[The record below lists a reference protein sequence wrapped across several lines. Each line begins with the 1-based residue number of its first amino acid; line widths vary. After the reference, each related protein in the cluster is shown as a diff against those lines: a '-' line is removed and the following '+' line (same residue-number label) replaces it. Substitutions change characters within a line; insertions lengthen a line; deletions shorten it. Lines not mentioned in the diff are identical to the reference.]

1 MSDQI
6 VYVRLPDAVIEIVDT
21 AVSAGLYKDR
31 TEVLRELVRNGM
43 KNLLYHDNGGFCI
56 DLKKMVDCCH
66 DAKCQY
72 HERCKIY
79 REGR

>member
-56 DLKKMVDCCH
+56 DLKKMVDCCR
-66 DAKCQY
+66 DDKCQY

>member
-56 DLKKMVDCCH
+56 DLKKIVDCCH
-66 DAKCQY
+66 NDKCQY
-72 HERCKIY
+72 YEKCKMYSER
-79 REGR
+79 R

>member
-6 VYVRLPDAVIEIVDT
+6 VYVRLPGAVIEIVDT

-43 KNLLYHDNGGFCI
+43 KNLLYHDRGGYCM
-56 DLKKMVDCCH
+56 DLKQMVDCCH
-66 DAKCQY
+66 DDQCKY
-72 HERCKIY
+72 HETCKIY
-79 REGR
+79 TQ

>member
-72 HERCKIY
+72 YVKCRIY
-79 REGR
+79 TQ

>member
-66 DAKCQY
+66 DDKCQY
-72 HERCKIY
+72 HKKCKMYSER
-79 REGR
+79 R

>member
-6 VYVRLPDAVIEIVDT
+6 VYVRLPGAVIEIVDT

-43 KNLLYHDNGGFCI
+43 KNLLYHDRGGYCI

-66 DAKCQY
+66 DDVCKH
-72 HERCKIY
+72 HEKCKIY
-79 REGR
+79 TK